1 MVGIM
6 MRSML
11 FLATLVAVSACDQ
24 LAAPVRKSP
33 LPPVA
38 APNIPRPLT
47 ANGAPVAVAPAT
59 GDVQQAA
66 SVAQVVVLRGQG
78 GATVKLF
85 GLAGGDPA
93 MNGLH
98 TYLAV
103 FIDPA
108 QGWRAFQIGDFRPF
122 KVVASAPG
130 RVDLEVREST
140 HDPDTGVIGQAT
152 RRMIVG
158 FARDPQG
165 EPPATITVTPAR

>member
-1 MVGIM
+1 MT
-6 MRSML
+6 RSIL

-24 LAAPVRKSP
+24 LAAPARPP

-38 APNIPRPLT
+38 APNLPRPLT
-47 ANGAPVAVAPAT
+47 ATGAPVSLSPAAM
-59 GDVQQAA
+59 DVQQAA
-66 SVAQVVVLRGQG
+66 SVTQVVVLPGQG
-78 GATVKLF
+78 DTTVKLF

-108 QGWRAFQIGDFRPF
+108 QGWRVFQVGDFLSF

-158 FARDPQG
+158 FALGPRGD
-165 EPPATITVTPAR
+165 PPATITVTPAR

>member
-1 MVGIM
+1 MT
-6 MRSML
+6 RSIL

-24 LAAPVRKSP
+24 LATPARPP

-47 ANGAPVAVAPAT
+47 ASGAPVSVSPAAM
-59 GDVQQAA
+59 DVQQAA
-66 SVAQVVVLRGQG
+66 SVTQVVVLPDQG
-78 GATVKLF
+78 DTTVKLF

-108 QGWRAFQIGDFRPF
+108 QGWRVFQVGDFLSF

-158 FARDPQG
+158 FARGPNG

>member
-1 MVGIM
+1 M

-11 FLATLVAVSACDQ
+11 FLAILVGASACDQ

-47 ANGAPVAVAPAT
+47 ASGAPVTLSPAAANR
-59 GDVQQAA
+59 QEAA
-66 SVAQVVVLRGQG
+66 SVTEVVVLRGQG
-78 GATVKLF
+78 DTTIKLF

-108 QGWRAFQIGDFRPF
+108 QGWRVFQIGDFLSFR
-122 KVVASAPG
+122 VVASSPG

-140 HDPDTGVIGQAT
+140 HNPDTGVIGQAT

-158 FARDPQG
+158 FARGPQG